1 MASNVVAAILNL
13 KDNMSKKLATC
24 TLRWK
29 DLSAEQARA
38 VKVAQTTV
46 GKWGRSLDKAID
58 KTIKW
63 GAALAATTAIAG
75 AKIGFSMAF
84 DMETY
89 RSQLETATK
98 DTKRAGEV
106 MNYAISLA
114 NKTPF
119 EGGEMASAAAALEM
133 AKLNTEDYLTTLG
146 DTAAGTNRKLSEV
159 QTQFIKAF
167 STGQYGEF
175 FDSINV
181 SRQTFKEFVREN
193 GLATNSIAN
202 TQIALKRFLDEKFG
216 GGMEKLART
225 TKGAWSTITGSV
237 KLSLARIIGMGSDGT
252 VRIGSLLDRVNN
264 KATGIAD
271 KLVEWSEDGTI
282 DGIVEK
288 LDVILT
294 KIWDIG
300 SAVFGFF
307 EKNEWARNLA
317 GALVVALLIWK
328 AFSKILSSVTKVIK
342 NIGILKTALGA
353 VGRTA
358 AGKAA
363 RKAAGEAAAT
373 STAGKALIQAAG
385 NGAAKTAMRRG
396 SEEALGK
403 AMVSGTSKIGMMGV
417 FGAGAIVSAAAVT
430 HEYLKR
436 QKQIAINKAAGRGD
450 YYTAD
455 KLAGVKTVDL
465 NTGKVR
471 DVAEDDYTSKDM
483 FDENGKFNADYFA
496 QRGSVANNITVNVS
510 GAGKSDEELADTV
523 AKKIVEEM
531 DNAW

>member
-1 MASNVVAAILNL
+1 MASNVIAAVLNL
-13 KDNMSKKLATC
+13 KDNMSKKLAAC
-24 TLRWK
+24 TLHWK

-202 TQIALKRFLDEKFG
+202 TQVALKRFLDDKFG

-264 KATGIAD
+264 KAVGIAD

-288 LDVILT
+288 LDVLLT

-300 SAVFGFF
+300 AAVFGFF

-353 VGRTA
+353 VGKKAAGGAAAEA
-358 AGKAA
+358 AGKAVT
-363 RKAAGEAAAT
+363 KAAGK
-373 STAGKALIQAAG
+373 SV
-385 NGAAKTAMRRG
+385 AKSVAKSG
-396 SEEALGK
+396 SEAALGK
-403 AMVSGTSKIGMMGV
+403 AMATGASSLGMLGV
-417 FGAGAIVSAAAVT
+417 FAGGTIAAAGAG
-430 HEYLKR
+430 YLAYR
-436 QKQIAINKAAGRGD
+436 QRKKQLDTWKAFQSGD

-455 KLAGVKTVDL
+455 KIAGVKVVDL

-471 DVAEDDYTSKDM
+471 DVTEDDYTSKDV
-483 FDENGKFNADYFA
+483 FDENGKFNADYFT
-496 QRGSVANNITVNVS
+496 QHGSVASNSGPTTHNITVNVS
-510 GAGKSDEELADTV
+510 GAGKTDEELADTV

-531 DNAW
+531 DNTW

>member
-1 MASNVVAAILNL
+1 MASNVIAAVLNL
-13 KDNMSKKLATC
+13 KDNMSRKIAIC
-24 TLRWK
+24 AQNWRN
-29 DLSAEQARA
+29 LSEEQARA

-202 TQIALKRFLDEKFG
+202 TQVALKRFLDEKFG

-264 KATGIAD
+264 KAIGIAD

-300 SAVFGFF
+300 AAVFGFF

-317 GALVVALLIWK
+317 GALAVTLLIWK

-353 VGRTA
+353 VG
-358 AGKAA
+358 K
-363 RKAAGEAAAT
+363 KAAGGAAAKAAGGAAAKAAGSAAAT
-373 STAGKALIQAAG
+373 KAAGGAAAAGTTAGSVI
-385 NGAAKTAMRRG
+385 
-396 SEEALGK
+396 
-403 AMVSGTSKIGMMGV
+403 GTMGV
-417 FGAGAIVSAAAVT
+417 FAGGTIAAAAGG
-430 HEYLKR
+430 YLAYR
-436 QKQIAINKAAGRGD
+436 QRKKQLDAWKAFQSGD

-455 KLAGVKTVDL
+455 KIAGVKVVDL

-471 DVAEDDYTSKDM
+471 DVTEDDYTDKSM
-483 FDENGKFNADYFA
+483 FDENGKFNADYFT
-496 QRGSVANNITVNVS
+496 QHGSVASNSGPTTNNITVNVS
-510 GAGKSDEELADTV
+510 GAGKTDEELADTV